1 MKSKNKFWIINNKI
15 IFNLTVTLMKINN
28 RKVEYYLIKKFNK
41 NQKNHQIV
49 QIMSSKYGNQ
59 AINIK
64 INNRKK

>member
-41 NQKNHQIV
+41 NQQNQQIV

>member
-1 MKSKNKFWIINNKI
+1 MKSKNKFRIINNKI

-49 QIMSSKYGNQ
+49 QIMSSKYGNR

>member
-49 QIMSSKYGNQ
+49 QIMSSKYGNR

>member
-1 MKSKNKFWIINNKI
+1 MKSKNKFRIINNKI